1 MRNRINFYA
10 CELFAACLIL
20 ASESMAAQPPLP
32 AAIAPLTDRVKIKIE
47 GDWGSAPREN
57 VEKMLYSTA
66 GELLRFCPER
76 RLGTIVVRHHADVP
90 ITLYQKGPHGEHQV
104 LLEANN
110 TYWSQYDYQFA
121 HELTHI
127 LCNCDRRKAG
137 CNLWFEETLCE
148 TASLFSLRK
157 MAVAWKTKPPYANW
171 TSFAPHFDEYADAML
186 ARRDRR
192 LPPDRNMAEWFR
204 EHAASLAEQRK
215 LTDESKLVAAYLV
228 ALFEDDPSGWETLA
242 TLNLG
247 PNDADLD
254 FRANLEGWKQRVPE
268 RQRSFVGKIEGL
280 FFR

>member
-1 MRNRINFYA
+1 MRNRMYFYA
-10 CELFAACLIL
+10 CELFAACIVL
-20 ASESMAAQPPLP
+20 ASESMAAQPPPP
-32 AAIAPLTDRVKIKIE
+32 APIATLTERVKIKVE

-137 CNLWFEETLCE
+137 RNLWFEETLCE
-148 TASLFSLRK
+148 TASLFSLHK
-157 MAVAWKTKPPYANW
+157 M
-171 TSFAPHFDEYADAML
+171 SRCLE
-186 ARRDRR
+186 
-192 LPPDRNMAEWFR
+192 
-204 EHAASLAEQRK
+204 
-215 LTDESKLVAAYLV
+215 DES
-228 ALFEDDPSGWETLA
+228 ALRE
-242 TLNLG
+242 LG
-247 PNDADLD
+247 LIRTAL
-254 FRANLEGWKQRVPE
+254 
-268 RQRSFVGKIEGL
+268 
-280 FFR
+280 